1 MTLPLSS
8 LKITVNHHS
17 KSLLQ
22 SVPLL
27 PGFALLALFGLFVLL
42 ALFVLLGLLLLVLPV
57 PMSLLLLQ
65 LPLLLLLPLP
75 VLLVLGYHF
84 QVVQQFPLALLLD
97 VADGRFPVL
106 HHHVFFLLLQM
117 LGLDIGEVSL
127 ASFDFEGVEQ
137 HEVNE

>member
-1 MTLPLSS
+1 M
-8 LKITVNHHS
+8 
-17 KSLLQ
+17 
-22 SVPLL
+22 
-27 PGFALLALFGLFVLL
+27 
-42 ALFVLLGLLLLVLPV
+42 
-57 PMSLLLLQ
+57 
-65 LPLLLLLPLP
+65 
-75 VLLVLGYHF
+75 
-84 QVVQQFPLALLLD
+84 QQFPLALLLD